1 MINIYIM
8 VKTKKKVTNLIKNIS
23 GLCAP
28 AMFYL
33 VLSTIS
39 FLAILFQNCQMP
51 NVYIIGDYVTKIP
64 CHNAWFFAG
73 KILYI
78 IVFTWLLNFICKKG
92 FTNISWFLVLLPF
105 IGMFLL
111 LSAILLLLM
120 KAEQEGIGDYT
131 SISRGWKGQIEGG
144 ITSGDIYLVEQEKK
158 DIITE
163 RNKLKKMMEKE
174 EERKKRTTKSRTK
187 SNQKNKSIII

>member
-1 MINIYIM
+1 M
-8 VKTKKKVTNLIKNIS
+8 VKIKKNATNLIKKLS

-33 VLSTIS
+33 VLSIIS
-39 FLAILFQNCQMP
+39 FLAILFQNCQMS
-51 NVYIIGDYVTKIP
+51 NVYIIGDYVTKLP

-73 KILYI
+73 KIFYI
-78 IVFTWLLNFICKKG
+78 FIFTWLLNFICKKG
-92 FTNISWFLVLLPF
+92 YTNISWFLVLLPF

-111 LSAILLLLM
+111 LSTIILFLM

-131 SISRGWKGQIEGG
+131 SISRGWKGQIDGG
-144 ITSGDIYLVEQEKK
+144 ITSGDIYLVEQEKEK

-163 RNKLKKMMEKE
+163 RNKLKKIIDKN
-174 EERKKRTTKSRTK
+174 EERKKKEQ
-187 SNQKNKSIII
+187 QKAEEKAIKKTNK